1 VHPSLES
8 YLLPRTSPL
17 HHPSTTVV
25 PSPDAMANH
34 LELIQEL
41 QQLDK
46 VPSLERLRAAQK
58 RRTQQLKRWAVYE
71 KEMQNKKRK
80 ADKKGRNAKDL
91 HLESKRHVSF
101 AASVA
106 LLEASARNDPDEGRA
121 SKEYL
126 RDVHL
131 ENGSEDLRGNVL
143 CVVNTINYTSALY
156 TCDQCTHII

>member
-1 VHPSLES
+1 
-8 YLLPRTSPL
+8 
-17 HHPSTTVV
+17 
-25 PSPDAMANH
+25 MANH

-80 ADKKGRNAKDL
+80 ADKKARSASCHAQGN
-91 HLESKRHVSF
+91 KRHVSF

-106 LLEASARNDPDEGRA
+106 LLEASARNDPDEGKRRE
-121 SKEYL
+121 EYL
-126 RDVHL
+126 
-131 ENGSEDLRGNVL
+131 
-143 CVVNTINYTSALY
+143 
-156 TCDQCTHII
+156 

>member
-1 VHPSLES
+1 
-8 YLLPRTSPL
+8 
-17 HHPSTTVV
+17 
-25 PSPDAMANH
+25 MANH

-80 ADKKGRNAKDL
+80 ADKKGRSINSL
-91 HLESKRHVSF
+91 QQSECRRRVSF

-106 LLEASARNDPDEGRA
+106 LLEASARNDPDEGN
-121 SKEYL
+121 SLSYMYK
-126 RDVHL
+126 
-131 ENGSEDLRGNVL
+131 N
-143 CVVNTINYTSALY
+143 
-156 TCDQCTHII
+156 

>member
-1 VHPSLES
+1 
-8 YLLPRTSPL
+8 
-17 HHPSTTVV
+17 
-25 PSPDAMANH
+25 MANH

-80 ADKKGRNAKDL
+80 ADKKARNANSL
-91 HLESKRHVSF
+91 QQESKRHVSF

-106 LLEASARNDPDEGRA
+106 LLEASARNDPDEGRGRQ
-121 SKEYL
+121 EYS
-126 RDVHL
+126 R
-131 ENGSEDLRGNVL
+131 
-143 CVVNTINYTSALY
+143 
-156 TCDQCTHII
+156 

>member
-1 VHPSLES
+1 
-8 YLLPRTSPL
+8 
-17 HHPSTTVV
+17 
-25 PSPDAMANH
+25 MANH

-80 ADKKGRNAKDL
+80 ADKKGRNANNL
-91 HLESKRHVSF
+91 QQESKRHVSF

-106 LLEASARNDPDEGRA
+106 LLEASARNDPDEGRD

-126 RDVHL
+126 WYVQIKK
-131 ENGSEDLRGNVL
+131 SK
-143 CVVNTINYTSALY
+143 
-156 TCDQCTHII
+156 